1 MKISNFNLNEQI
13 LIVAE
18 LSANHNGSLEVA
30 KRTIQAAKRAGANAI
45 KLQTYSANSLTLDSK
60 NDDFMIKAGLWKN
73 QSLYEL
79 YKNASMPYE
88 WHKELFKTAFDEG
101 LICFSSPF
109 SKFDLDF
116 LDQFSPPAYK
126 IASFEVSDYELVSMV
141 AKKQK
146 PILISLGIATEDEI
160 YDLIQI
166 CQNAQNSDI
175 ILLKCTS
182 SYPASLEDANLKTI
196 PYLKEK
202 FGVNV
207 GFSDH
212 TLGDLAPVVAVSL
225 GACVI
230 EKHFVLDKS
239 IKSADSAFSLDE
251 NEFKIMVKN
260 IRDTEKLLGKK
271 SLKLNENSLKNRQFA
286 RSLYASK
293 DIKKGEIFT
302 NENIKSV
309 RPFHGLHPKYKNEI
323 LGKKA
328 KKDFKFAD
336 RIEK

>member
-1 MKISNFNLNEQI
+1 MTISNFDLNEKI

-30 KRTIQAAKRAGANAI
+30 KKTIQAAKKAGADAI
-45 KLQTYSANSLTLDSK
+45 KLQTYSANSLTLNSK
-60 NDDFMIKAGLWKN
+60 NDDFMIKDGIWKN

-88 WHKELFKTAFDEG
+88 WHKELFEIAMNEE

-116 LDQFSPPAYK
+116 LDQFNPPAYK

-160 YDLIQI
+160 FDLIQI
-166 CQNAQNSDI
+166 CKNAQNSDI

-182 SYPASLEDANLKTI
+182 SYPAPLKDANLKTI

-212 TLGDLAPVVAVSL
+212 TLGTLAPVVAISL

-230 EKHFVLDKS
+230 EKHFILDKS
-239 IKSADSAFSLDE
+239 IKSADASFSLDE
-251 NEFKIMVKN
+251 REFKDMVKS

-271 SLKLNENSLKNRQFA
+271 SLELNENSLKNRQFA